1 MAKVTLAFSCDSERD
16 ADIVAWA
23 EKQDNLSAALRAAVR
38 ASWLQNGLTL
48 GDVLNELGE
57 VKRLLRAGV
66 VVHTDDATEPETQD
80 PETTAAQAALDSLGL

>member
-16 ADIVAWA
+16 ADILTWA
-23 EKQDNLSAALRAAVR
+23 KKQDNLSAALRAAVR
-38 ASWLQNGLTL
+38 ASWLQNDLTL

-57 VKRLLRAGV
+57 VKRLLHAGV
-66 VVHTDDATEPETQD
+66 MVHTDNKEPEAHD